1 MEAEK
6 PPEIKPWLRRVV
18 EAAGVWLSVMMCG
31 ELHIAWQT
39 DKTADRTLIRR

>member
-18 EAAGVWLSVMMCG
+18 EAAGALASRLDV
-31 ELHIAWQT
+31 
-39 DKTADRTLIRR
+39 R

>member
-18 EAAGVWLSVMMCG
+18 EAAGALGAMPLLFMAT
-31 ELHIAWQT
+31 E
-39 DKTADRTLIRR
+39 

>member
-18 EAAGVWLSVMMCG
+18 EAAGVWLSGMTCG
-31 ELHIAWQT
+31 EFL
-39 DKTADRTLIRR
+39 R